1 MKYTKNIFPNYMPVI
16 TFDYEDFINLLGYK
30 ISKEELI
37 NKLPMI
43 GADFDKI
50 DGNEISIEF
59 FPNRPDLASV
69 EGIARA
75 SRAFF
80 GFEIGLK
87 NYAINNSKIVINVDS
102 SVKNI
107 RPFVSCALVKNITMT
122 DELISSLMDL
132 QEKLH
137 FGIGRNRNKVAIGV
151 HNFEPIKPPFTYKAV
166 DPNSVEFVPLAK
178 IESMTLNEILKKH
191 EKGIEYAY
199 LLNEFD
205 KYPLIVD
212 SLDNV
217 LSFPPIINGIL
228 TEVTPFTTDLFIDVT
243 GNSMNSINYALN
255 IITTALAERGGII
268 YNTTVRYDDKS
279 YISPNLN
286 PKKRLLSVEY
296 VNKILGTNLNNYEI
310 SESLQKMGYH
320 TKILNDKKIDILIP
334 SWRYDILHDI
344 DLVEDVSVGYGYD
357 KFEIDYPR
365 SLTYGSYLDNYHFYN
380 TLRNTM
386 IGLGYNEVT
395 TFTLSNKKNEFI
407 KMNEKVG
414 EIVDIINPI
423 SEEYTC
429 LRKNLIPSLLN
440 ILREN
445 RHHSLPQKIFE
456 LGIVVDKDNKNKYNL
471 AAVKMDAKSNFSDC
485 KSIVEALIREI
496 GIDYKL
502 EEKNHSAFI
511 TGRCASIINDNRE
524 LGYFGEIHPK
534 TITQFDLEHPIIG
547 FEIKVKNIKNPK

>member
-1 MKYTKNIFPNYMPVI
+1 MPVV
-16 TFDYEDFINLLGYK
+16 TFDYEDFINLQGYK
-30 ISKEELI
+30 ISKDELI

-87 NYAINNSKIVINVDS
+87 NYAINNSKIVVNVDN
-102 SVKNI
+102 SVKKI
-107 RPFVSCALVKNITMT
+107 RPFVSCALVKNIDMT

-137 FGIGRNRNKVAIGV
+137 FGIGRNRKKVAIGV
-151 HNFEPIKPPFTYKAV
+151 HNFEPINPPFTYKAV

-178 IESMTLNEILKKH
+178 IESMTLNEILNKH
-191 EKGIEYAY
+191 EKGIDYAH
-199 LLNEFD
+199 LLDGYN

-212 SLDNV
+212 SRDNV

-268 YNTTVRYDDKS
+268 YNTLIKYDNIS
-279 YISPNLN
+279 YFSPNLN
-286 PKKRLLSVEY
+286 PKERKLSVDY
-296 VNKILGTNLNNYEI
+296 VNKILGTNLSNYEI

-320 TKILNDKKIDILIP
+320 TKILTNNKLDVFIP
-334 SWRYDILHDI
+334 AWRYDILHDI

-357 KFEIDYPR
+357 KFEIDFPK
-365 SLTYGSYLDNYHFYN
+365 SLTYGKFLDNYHFHN
-380 TLRNTM
+380 ALRTIL

-395 TFTLSNKKNEFI
+395 TFTLSNEKTEFI
-407 KMNEKVG
+407 KINKKIG
-414 EIVDIINPI
+414 KRVDIINPI

-429 LRKNLIPSLLN
+429 LRTNLISSLLN
-440 ILREN
+440 LLKEN

-456 LGIVVDKDNKNKYNL
+456 LGIVVDVDYKNKYNL
-471 AAVKMDAKSNFSDC
+471 AAVMMDAKSNFSDC
-485 KSIVEALIREI
+485 KSTIDAVMRDI
-496 GIDYKL
+496 GRKYQID
-502 EEKNHSAFI
+502 EKKHPAFI
-511 TGRCASIINDNRE
+511 PGRCASIIHDNKE
-524 LGYFGEIHPK
+524 IGYFGEIHPK
-534 TITQFDLEHPIIG
+534 TIIQFDLEHPITG
-547 FEIKVKNIKNPK
+547 FEIKIDHIKI